1 MEQVRPRYRSAESR
15 ARMGPDGVASR
26 RRLFFVH
33 KASERAYKI
42 GNSEGMAVQCGGSGR
57 KGSMSRCWHC
67 SRWRASSCWPMATSI
82 PSGLPAIRAVGRLR
96 RLPQRSRPPTRR
108 HPVKTIRAGS
118 ARISAP
124 SAPASAWPVR
134 WSCRRLRRC
143 CPVAVASRQDVPIYL
158 TGHRLRAGLFHH
170 RHPRQGR
177 RRIAGG
183 ALHGRPACQEGRRA
197 GQDRSAP
204 LPGRARPGQGQA
216 AQDAAR
222 SAPPRRTSRAPDA
235 GDEELRDPADCRP
248 AAGQGRSAQGLH
260 RGRRGGSKPPRPSST
275 TRHQISERRTHRG
288 ASGRSRKW
296 SCTLR
301 RAQSLAPWC

>member
-143 CPVAVASRQDVPIYL
+143 CPVFHFL
-158 TGHRLRAGLFHH
+158 TTCI
-170 RHPRQGR
+170 GR
-177 RRIAGG
+177 S
-183 ALHGRPACQEGRRA
+183 Q
-197 GQDRSAP
+197 
-204 LPGRARPGQGQA
+204 
-216 AQDAAR
+216 
-222 SAPPRRTSRAPDA
+222 PPRRHRSTFFISTPAALLAPDA
-235 GDEELRDPADCRP
+235 NGLNRLHHPNCGWRGRLMAPRETSSHAARFRP
-248 AAGQGRSAQGLH
+248 ANPSRSL
-260 RGRRGGSKPPRPSST
+260 
-275 TRHQISERRTHRG
+275 
-288 ASGRSRKW
+288 
-296 SCTLR
+296 
-301 RAQSLAPWC
+301 